1 MSPWWW
7 LGLVGLGA
15 FHGLNPAMGWLF
27 AVALGLHQRSRTV
40 VLASLLPIAAGHAL
54 AVAAVALAVMILGTV
69 IDQRAIRVA
78 GGIVLIAWALYHTFY
93 GARHRARFGMRVGM
107 AGLAAWSFLMAT
119 AHGAGLMLVP
129 FLLPMAPTSAAAGH
143 HAGNHAVGGSL
154 LLSLIAIGTH
164 TLAMLVVT
172 GAIAVLVYDWVGVA
186 FLRRGWINL
195 DPLWTVALIAAGL
208 LLLSGV

>member
-27 AVALGLHQRSRTV
+27 SVALGLHQRRRAV
-40 VLASLLPIAAGHAL
+40 VLVSLLPIAAGHAL

-78 GGIVLIAWALYHTFY
+78 GGVVLIAWALYHTFY
-93 GARHRARFGMRVGM
+93 SSRHRARFGMRVGM

-129 FLLPMAPTSAAAGH
+129 FLLPMASHGAAAGDHGH
-143 HAGNHAVGGSL
+143 HAVNGSL
-154 LLSLIAIGTH
+154 LLSLVAIGTH
-164 TLAMLVVT
+164 TLAMLLVT

-186 FLRRGWINL
+186 FLRRGWIN
-195 DPLWTVALIAAGL
+195 
-208 LLLSGV
+208 